1 MVRNCR
7 LKIGC
12 WISGHREAA
21 ERIITMKLGYL
32 EFVEVL
38 RKQLLNALNLQEQ
51 QIFFKKKAI
60 DNKDRLFVEA
70 FENSSGKQL
79 CGIDVKDLYERCM
92 EGSSMES
99 ISYSVQDEIE
109 KLKTV
114 GMLEGEMTPDSYQ
127 KIRKYLFVKPLN
139 KKAHSLELEDAV
151 HKDVGDIACVV
162 YMMLSNTNEYFCVKI
177 KNQHLKQWK
186 MTKEAVME
194 EALKNTCQMTPPFIY
209 TNGKNKSGGSF
220 MDNGAFCLSKSD
232 KVMGVQLCTNAKE
245 NGAVSVFFPGVLQRL
260 AQLMESDL
268 YILFTSRNE
277 SSIYSVNESNLEDIK
292 TELNEMVI
300 EYRNAMVFKCRNGM
314 VFEEKLLSEE
324 LYYYSRIEDKISVY
338 MEKVKVNF
346 TTVNLKEAH

>member
-7 LKIGC
+7 LKVEC

-194 EALKNTCQMTPPFIY
+194 EALKNMIC
-209 TNGKNKSGGSF
+209 S
-220 MDNGAFCLSKSD
+220 
-232 KVMGVQLCTNAKE
+232 
-245 NGAVSVFFPGVLQRL
+245 
-260 AQLMESDL
+260 
-268 YILFTSRNE
+268 
-277 SSIYSVNESNLEDIK
+277 
-292 TELNEMVI
+292 
-300 EYRNAMVFKCRNGM
+300 
-314 VFEEKLLSEE
+314 LLG
-324 LYYYSRIEDKISVY
+324 RQ
-338 MEKVKVNF
+338 VK
-346 TTVNLKEAH
+346 

>member
-1 MVRNCR
+1 
-7 LKIGC
+7 
-12 WISGHREAA
+12 
-21 ERIITMKLGYL
+21 MKLGYL
-32 EFVEVL
+32 EFVEKL
-38 RKQLLNALNLQEQ
+38 RRVLLNALHLQEQ

-70 FENSSGKQL
+70 FENSNGKQL

-114 GMLEGEMTPDSYQ
+114 GMLEGEMTPDSYP

-292 TELNEMVI
+292 DELHIMETD
-300 EYRNAMVFKCRNGM
+300 YDNGIWY
-314 VFEEKLLSEE
+314 EDSLSEE
-324 LYYYSRIEDKISVY
+324 LYYYSRIEDKLSVY

>member
-7 LKIGC
+7 LKVEC

-109 KLKTV
+109 KIKTV

-194 EALKNTCQMTPPFIY
+194 EALKNTCQMTPPLIY

-292 TELNEMVI
+292 DELHIMETD
-300 EYRNAMVFKCRNGM
+300 YDNGIWY
-314 VFEEKLLSEE
+314 EDSLSEE
-324 LYYYSRIEDKISVY
+324 LYYYSRIEDKLSVY

-346 TTVNLKEAH
+346 TTVNLKEVH

>member
-38 RKQLLNALNLQEQ
+38 RKQLLNALHLQEQ

-292 TELNEMVI
+292 DELHIMETD
-300 EYRNAMVFKCRNGM
+300 YDNGIWY
-314 VFEEKLLSEE
+314 EDSLSEE
-324 LYYYSRIEDKISVY
+324 LYYYSRIEDKLSVY

>member
-1 MVRNCR
+1 
-7 LKIGC
+7 
-12 WISGHREAA
+12 
-21 ERIITMKLGYL
+21 MKLGYL
-32 EFVEVL
+32 EFVEKL
-38 RKQLLNALNLQEQ
+38 RRVLLNALHLQEQ

-70 FENSSGKQL
+70 FENSNGKQL

-292 TELNEMVI
+292 DELHIMETD
-300 EYRNAMVFKCRNGM
+300 YDNGIWY
-314 VFEEKLLSEE
+314 EDSLSEE
-324 LYYYSRIEDKISVY
+324 LYYYSRIEDKLSVY

-346 TTVNLKEAH
+346 TTVNLKEVH

>member
-38 RKQLLNALNLQEQ
+38 RKQLLNALHLQEQ

-194 EALKNTCQMTPPFIY
+194 EALKNTCQMAPPLIC
-209 TNGKNKSGGSF
+209 TNDENKWGGSF
-220 MDNGAFCLSKSD
+220 MENGAFCLSKSD

-292 TELNEMVI
+292 DELHIMETD
-300 EYRNAMVFKCRNGM
+300 YDNGIWY
-314 VFEEKLLSEE
+314 EDSLSEE

-346 TTVNLKEAH
+346 TTVNLKEVH

>member
-38 RKQLLNALNLQEQ
+38 RKQLLNALHLQEQ

-194 EALKNTCQMTPPFIY
+194 EALKNICQMTPPFIY

-292 TELNEMVI
+292 DELHIMETD
-300 EYRNAMVFKCRNGM
+300 YDNGIWY
-314 VFEEKLLSEE
+314 EDSLSEE
-324 LYYYSRIEDKISVY
+324 LYYYSRIEDKLSVY

>member
-162 YMMLSNTNEYFCVKI
+162 YMMLSNTNAYFCVKI

-292 TELNEMVI
+292 DELHIMETD
-300 EYRNAMVFKCRNGM
+300 YDNGIWY
-314 VFEEKLLSEE
+314 EDSLSEE
-324 LYYYSRIEDKISVY
+324 LYYYSRIEDKLSVY

-346 TTVNLKEAH
+346 TTVNLKEVH

>member
-1 MVRNCR
+1 
-7 LKIGC
+7 
-12 WISGHREAA
+12 
-21 ERIITMKLGYL
+21 MKLGYL

-292 TELNEMVI
+292 DELHIMETD
-300 EYRNAMVFKCRNGM
+300 YDNGIWY
-314 VFEEKLLSEE
+314 EDSLSEE
-324 LYYYSRIEDKISVY
+324 LYYYSRIEDKLSVY

>member
-12 WISGHREAA
+12 WISGHRETA

-32 EFVEVL
+32 EFVEAL
-38 RKQLLNALNLQEQ
+38 SKQLLNALNLQEQ

-60 DNKDRLFVEA
+60 DNKDRLFVET
-70 FENSSGKQL
+70 FENLSGKQL

-292 TELNEMVI
+292 DELHIMETD
-300 EYRNAMVFKCRNGM
+300 YDNGIWY
-314 VFEEKLLSEE
+314 EDSLSEE
-324 LYYYSRIEDKISVY
+324 LYYYSRIEDKLSVY

>member
-7 LKIGC
+7 LKIEC
-12 WISGHREAA
+12 WISGYRETA

-38 RKQLLNALNLQEQ
+38 RKQLLNALHLQEQ

-194 EALKNTCQMTPPFIY
+194 EA
-209 TNGKNKSGGSF
+209 
-220 MDNGAFCLSKSD
+220 
-232 KVMGVQLCTNAKE
+232 
-245 NGAVSVFFPGVLQRL
+245 
-260 AQLMESDL
+260 
-268 YILFTSRNE
+268 
-277 SSIYSVNESNLEDIK
+277 
-292 TELNEMVI
+292 
-300 EYRNAMVFKCRNGM
+300 
-314 VFEEKLLSEE
+314 
-324 LYYYSRIEDKISVY
+324 
-338 MEKVKVNF
+338 
-346 TTVNLKEAH
+346 

>member
-38 RKQLLNALNLQEQ
+38 RKQLLNALHLQEQ

-220 MDNGAFCLSKSD
+220 MNNGAFCLSKSD

-292 TELNEMVI
+292 DELHIMETD
-300 EYRNAMVFKCRNGM
+300 YDNGIWY
-314 VFEEKLLSEE
+314 EDSLSEE
-324 LYYYSRIEDKISVY
+324 LYYYSRIEDKLSVY

-346 TTVNLKEAH
+346 TTVNLKEVH

>member
-38 RKQLLNALNLQEQ
+38 RKQLLNAWHLQEQ

-292 TELNEMVI
+292 DELHIMETD
-300 EYRNAMVFKCRNGM
+300 YDNGIWY
-314 VFEEKLLSEE
+314 EDSLSEE
-324 LYYYSRIEDKISVY
+324 LYYYSRIEDKLSVY

>member
-38 RKQLLNALNLQEQ
+38 RKQLLNALHLQEQ

-60 DNKDRLFVEA
+60 DNKDRLFVDA
-70 FENSSGKQL
+70 FENLSGKQL
-79 CGIDVKDLYERCM
+79 CGIDVKDLYERFM

-99 ISYSVQDEIE
+99 IFYSVQEEIE

-114 GMLEGEMTPDSYQ
+114 GMLEGKMTPDSYQ

-292 TELNEMVI
+292 DELHIMETD
-300 EYRNAMVFKCRNGM
+300 YDNGIWY
-314 VFEEKLLSEE
+314 EDSLSEE
-324 LYYYSRIEDKISVY
+324 LYYYSRIEDKLSVY

-346 TTVNLKEAH
+346 TTVNLKEVH

>member
-38 RKQLLNALNLQEQ
+38 RKQLLNALHLQEQ

-114 GMLEGEMTPDSYQ
+114 GMLEGELTPDSYQ

-220 MDNGAFCLSKSD
+220 MDNGAFRLSKSD

-292 TELNEMVI
+292 DELHIMETD
-300 EYRNAMVFKCRNGM
+300 YDNGIGM
-314 VFEEKLLSEE
+314 KIHCQKNSTTIAES
-324 LYYYSRIEDKISVY
+324 KISFLY
-338 MEKVKVNF
+338 IWKK
-346 TTVNLKEAH
+346 

>member
-1 MVRNCR
+1 
-7 LKIGC
+7 
-12 WISGHREAA
+12 
-21 ERIITMKLGYL
+21 MKLGYL
-32 EFVEVL
+32 EFVEKL
-38 RKQLLNALNLQEQ
+38 RRVLLNALHLQEQ

-70 FENSSGKQL
+70 FENSNGKQL

-292 TELNEMVI
+292 DELHIMETD
-300 EYRNAMVFKCRNGM
+300 YDNGIWY
-314 VFEEKLLSEE
+314 EDSLSEE

-346 TTVNLKEAH
+346 TTVNLKEVH

>member
-1 MVRNCR
+1 
-7 LKIGC
+7 
-12 WISGHREAA
+12 
-21 ERIITMKLGYL
+21 MKLGYL

-38 RKQLLNALNLQEQ
+38 SKQLLNALNLQEQ

-151 HKDVGDIACVV
+151 HKDVGDIACVL

-232 KVMGVQLCTNAKE
+232 KVMGVRLSTNTKE
-245 NGAVSVFFPGVLQRL
+245 YGAISVFYPGVLQRL

-292 TELNEMVI
+292 DELHIMETD
-300 EYRNAMVFKCRNGM
+300 YDNGIWY
-314 VFEEKLLSEE
+314 EDSLSEE
-324 LYYYSRIEDKISVY
+324 LYYYSRIEDKLSVY

>member
-7 LKIGC
+7 LKIEC
-12 WISGHREAA
+12 WISGYRETA

-38 RKQLLNALNLQEQ
+38 RKQLLNALHLQEQ

-292 TELNEMVI
+292 DELHIMETD
-300 EYRNAMVFKCRNGM
+300 YDNGIWY
-314 VFEEKLLSEE
+314 EDSLSEE
-324 LYYYSRIEDKISVY
+324 LYYYSRIEDKLSVY

-346 TTVNLKEAH
+346 TTVNLKEVH

>member
-21 ERIITMKLGYL
+21 ERIITMTLGYL

-38 RKQLLNALNLQEQ
+38 RKQLLNALHLQEQ

-292 TELNEMVI
+292 DELHIMETD
-300 EYRNAMVFKCRNGM
+300 YDNGIWY
-314 VFEEKLLSEE
+314 EDSLSEE
-324 LYYYSRIEDKISVY
+324 LYYYSRIEDKLSVY

>member
-1 MVRNCR
+1 M
-7 LKIGC
+7 
-12 WISGHREAA
+12 
-21 ERIITMKLGYL
+21 
-32 EFVEVL
+32 
-38 RKQLLNALNLQEQ
+38 
-51 QIFFKKKAI
+51 
-60 DNKDRLFVEA
+60 EA

-79 CGIDVKDLYERCM
+79 CGIDVKDLYERYM

-292 TELNEMVI
+292 DELHIMETD
-300 EYRNAMVFKCRNGM
+300 YDNGIWY
-314 VFEEKLLSEE
+314 EDSLSEE
-324 LYYYSRIEDKISVY
+324 LYYYSRIEDKLSVY

>member
-38 RKQLLNALNLQEQ
+38 RKQLLNALHLQEQ

-194 EALKNTCQMTPPFIY
+194 ETLKNTCQMTPPFIY

-292 TELNEMVI
+292 DELHIMETD
-300 EYRNAMVFKCRNGM
+300 YDNGIWY
-314 VFEEKLLSEE
+314 EDSLSEE
-324 LYYYSRIEDKISVY
+324 LYYYSRIEDKLSVY

>member
-7 LKIGC
+7 LKIGR

-38 RKQLLNALNLQEQ
+38 RKQLLNALHLQEQ

-292 TELNEMVI
+292 DELHIMETD
-300 EYRNAMVFKCRNGM
+300 YDNGIWY
-314 VFEEKLLSEE
+314 EDSLSEE
-324 LYYYSRIEDKISVY
+324 LYYYSRIEDKLSVY

>member
-12 WISGHREAA
+12 WISGHRETA

-38 RKQLLNALNLQEQ
+38 RKQLLNALHLQEQ

-292 TELNEMVI
+292 DELHIMETD
-300 EYRNAMVFKCRNGM
+300 YDNGIWY
-314 VFEEKLLSEE
+314 EDSLSEE
-324 LYYYSRIEDKISVY
+324 LYYYSRIEDKLSVY

>member
-12 WISGHREAA
+12 WISGYRETA

-38 RKQLLNALNLQEQ
+38 RKQLLNALHLQEQ

-60 DNKDRLFVEA
+60 DNKDRVFVEA

-292 TELNEMVI
+292 DELHIMETD
-300 EYRNAMVFKCRNGM
+300 YDNGIWY
-314 VFEEKLLSEE
+314 EDSLSEE
-324 LYYYSRIEDKISVY
+324 LYYYSRIEDKLSVY

>member
-38 RKQLLNALNLQEQ
+38 RKQLLNALHLQEQ

-79 CGIDVKDLYERCM
+79 CGIDVKDLYERYM

-162 YMMLSNTNEYFCVKI
+162 YMMLSNTNAYFCVKI

-324 LYYYSRIEDKISVY
+324 LYYYSRIEDKLSVY

>member
-38 RKQLLNALNLQEQ
+38 RKQLLNALHLQEQ

-245 NGAVSVFFPGVLQRL
+245 NGAVSVFFLGILQRL

-292 TELNEMVI
+292 DELHIMETD
-300 EYRNAMVFKCRNGM
+300 YDNGIWY
-314 VFEEKLLSEE
+314 EDSLSEE

-346 TTVNLKEAH
+346 TTVNLKEVH

>member
-1 MVRNCR
+1 MMF
-7 LKIGC
+7 
-12 WISGHREAA
+12 EAYV
-21 ERIITMKLGYL
+21 TNLGMYP
-32 EFVEVL
+32 EYGVEVGEYL
-38 RKQLLNALNLQEQ
+38 KFPTTAEEVRALFSR
-51 QIFFKKKAI
+51 IGIDGI
-60 DNKDRLFVEA
+60 DNKDRLFVDA
-70 FENSSGKQL
+70 FENLSGKQL
-79 CGIDVKDLYERCM
+79 CGIDVKDLYERYM

-162 YMMLSNTNEYFCVKI
+162 YMMLSNTNAYFCVKI

-194 EALKNTCQMTPPFIY
+194 EALKNTCQMAPPLIC
-209 TNGKNKSGGSF
+209 TNDENKWGGSF
-220 MDNGAFCLSKSD
+220 MENGAFCLSKSD
-232 KVMGVQLCTNAKE
+232 KVMGVRLSTNTKE
-245 NGAVSVFFPGVLQRL
+245 YGAISVFYPGVLQRL
-260 AQLMESDL
+260 AQLMGSDL
-268 YILFTSRNE
+268 YILFTSGNE
-277 SSIYSVNESNLEDIK
+277 STIYSANESNLEDIK

-346 TTVNLKEAH
+346 TTVNLKEVH

>member
-38 RKQLLNALNLQEQ
+38 SKQLLNALNLQEQ

-292 TELNEMVI
+292 DELHIMETD
-300 EYRNAMVFKCRNGM
+300 YDNGIWY
-314 VFEEKLLSEE
+314 EDSLSEE
-324 LYYYSRIEDKISVY
+324 LYYYSRIEDKLSVY

>member
-38 RKQLLNALNLQEQ
+38 RKQLLNALHLQEQ

-60 DNKDRLFVEA
+60 DNKNRLFVEA

-292 TELNEMVI
+292 DELHIMETD
-300 EYRNAMVFKCRNGM
+300 YDNGIWY
-314 VFEEKLLSEE
+314 EDSLSEE
-324 LYYYSRIEDKISVY
+324 LYYYSRIEDKLSVY

>member
-12 WISGHREAA
+12 RLSGHREAA

-38 RKQLLNALNLQEQ
+38 RKQLLNALHLQEQ

-292 TELNEMVI
+292 DELHIMETD
-300 EYRNAMVFKCRNGM
+300 YDNGIWY
-314 VFEEKLLSEE
+314 EDSLSEE
-324 LYYYSRIEDKISVY
+324 LYYYSRIEDKLSVY

>member
-260 AQLMESDL
+260 AQLMGSDL
-268 YILFTSRNE
+268 YILFTSVHEAMIHPKRMFCPE
-277 SSIYSVNESNLEDIK
+277 DLE
-292 TELNEMVI
+292 
-300 EYRNAMVFKCRNGM
+300 
-314 VFEEKLLSEE
+314 
-324 LYYYSRIEDKISVY
+324 RILKE
-338 MEKVKVNF
+338 
-346 TTVNLKEAH
+346 TLKEATLDEDFLTDEIYYYDRGARKIMKWKKVVSKVTLPASCVERLPL

>member
-7 LKIGC
+7 LKIEC
-12 WISGHREAA
+12 WISGYRETA

-38 RKQLLNALNLQEQ
+38 RKQLLNALHLQEQ

-292 TELNEMVI
+292 DELHIMETD
-300 EYRNAMVFKCRNGM
+300 YDNGIWY
-314 VFEEKLLSEE
+314 EDSLSEE
-324 LYYYSRIEDKISVY
+324 VYYYSRIEDKLSVY

>member
-38 RKQLLNALNLQEQ
+38 RKQLLNALHLQEQ

-260 AQLMESDL
+260 AQLMESDF

-292 TELNEMVI
+292 DELHIMETD
-300 EYRNAMVFKCRNGM
+300 YDNGIWY
-314 VFEEKLLSEE
+314 EDSLSEE
-324 LYYYSRIEDKISVY
+324 LYYYSRIEDKLSVY

>member
-7 LKIGC
+7 LKVEC

-292 TELNEMVI
+292 DELHIMETD
-300 EYRNAMVFKCRNGM
+300 YDNGIWY
-314 VFEEKLLSEE
+314 EDSLSEE
-324 LYYYSRIEDKISVY
+324 LYYYSRIEDKLSVY

-346 TTVNLKEAH
+346 TTVNLKDVH

>member
-7 LKIGC
+7 LKIEC
-12 WISGHREAA
+12 WISGYRETA

-38 RKQLLNALNLQEQ
+38 RKQLLNALHLQEQ

-245 NGAVSVFFPGVLQRL
+245 NGAVSVFFPGILQRL

-292 TELNEMVI
+292 DELHIMETD
-300 EYRNAMVFKCRNGM
+300 YDNGIWY
-314 VFEEKLLSEE
+314 EDSLSEE

-346 TTVNLKEAH
+346 TTVNLKEVH

>member
-12 WISGHREAA
+12 WISGHRETA

-32 EFVEVL
+32 EFVEAL
-38 RKQLLNALNLQEQ
+38 SKQLLNALNLQEQ

-60 DNKDRLFVEA
+60 DNKDRLFVET
-70 FENSSGKQL
+70 FENLSGKQL
-79 CGIDVKDLYERCM
+79 CGIDVKDLYERFM

-99 ISYSVQDEIE
+99 IFYSVQEEIE

-114 GMLEGEMTPDSYQ
+114 GMLEGKMTPDSYQ
-127 KIRKYLFVKPLN
+127 KIKKYLFVKPLN
-139 KKAHSLELEDAV
+139 KKEHSLELEDAV

-292 TELNEMVI
+292 DELHIMETD
-300 EYRNAMVFKCRNGM
+300 YDNGIWY
-314 VFEEKLLSEE
+314 EDSLSEE
-324 LYYYSRIEDKISVY
+324 LYYYSRIEDKLSVY